1 MWSFKRKQLLH
12 SCPEFKILFT
22 GLQIVIGYS
31 QTTWRCRPV
40 MLQLECMCL
49 CVYKGTFKGIYLWAC
64 LADLCAWLLP
74 TAGAIHPVSSQGSF
88 GSLWFLKD
96 NDTPGSIWHDC
107 EAKQCQQMTSWMSAH
122 SQRHWGR
129 SQKQEL
135 HSCQRMDKCQQKVL
149 YHCVLEMLMDA
160 DQSYKLGFGS
170 SISKKQQKWL
180 KANETQVFYY
190 TLRCFMLLEALDI
203 CN

>member
-1 MWSFKRKQLLH
+1 
-12 SCPEFKILFT
+12 
-22 GLQIVIGYS
+22 
-31 QTTWRCRPV
+31 
-40 MLQLECMCL
+40 MLQLECVCL

-88 GSLWFLKD
+88 GPLWFLKD

-107 EAKQCQQMTSWMSAH
+107 EVKQCQQMTSWMSAH
-122 SQRHWGR
+122 SQRHWGQ

-149 YHCVLEMLMDA
+149 YHSECVGDVNGCRSELQAWLWVFHFQKTTEMIKSQWNSSVLLYFTLFYA
-160 DQSYKLGFGS
+160 LG
-170 SISKKQQKWL
+170 SIRHL
-180 KANETQVFYY
+180 
-190 TLRCFMLLEALDI
+190 
-203 CN
+203 